1 MLIIAILLGIMIHFC
16 VPLYAYQQSS
26 HRPSHRSAL
35 HSFTDSQP
43 QRSDQHSKK
52 DLYHRSLQI
61 LSTAMMITSFS
72 SISHAL
78 DIPPFPSRGYQTK
91 SGLKY
96 FELNEGDGASP
107 RYGQL
112 VSFHYTGYFRS
123 DANSKLEIFDSSLL
137 NYGKEPFLHKHG
149 NGRVI
154 RGIDEGLHTM
164 KVGGKRRLIIPKS
177 LGFTEIGVGPVPIE
191 AGKRR
196 RLSKLLDQVEADK
209 GELVYDIE
217 LVMVAEDENDQGY
230 YDDIPVSQEE
240 VRELVR
246 KAMSVDTGKLLQEKP
261 K

>member
-1 MLIIAILLGIMIHFC
+1 
-16 VPLYAYQQSS
+16 
-26 HRPSHRSAL
+26 
-35 HSFTDSQP
+35 
-43 QRSDQHSKK
+43 
-52 DLYHRSLQI
+52 
-61 LSTAMMITSFS
+61 MMITSFS
-72 SISHAL
+72 TISHAL

-96 FELNEGDGASP
+96 FDLKDGDGSSP

-112 VSFHYTGYFRS
+112 VSFHYTGYFRPDS
-123 DANSKLEIFDSSLL
+123 NSKLEIFDSSLL

-149 NGRVI
+149 NGRII

-196 RLSKLLDQVEADK
+196 KLSKLLDLVEADK

>member
-1 MLIIAILLGIMIHFC
+1 MFLPLFLLTLLTGG
-16 VPLYAYQQSS
+16 SS
-26 HRPSHRSAL
+26 YRHLSDRSSSRTTVHSHSDSRP
-35 HSFTDSQP
+35 QP
-43 QRSDQHSKK
+43 IGQYSKK
-52 DLYHRSLQI
+52 I
-61 LSTAMMITSFS
+61 LSDASLRILTTVVITSFP
-72 SISHAL
+72 SISHAIE
-78 DIPPFPSRGYQTK
+78 IPPFPSRGFQTK

-96 FELNEGDGASP
+96 FDLSEGDGASP

-112 VSFHYTGYFRS
+112 ISFQYTGYFRP
-123 DANSKLEIFDSSLL
+123 DPNSKLEIFDSSLL

-149 NGRVI
+149 NGRII

-177 LGFTEIGVGPVPIE
+177 LGFTEVGIGPVPIE

-196 RLSKLLDQVEADK
+196 KLSKLLDLVEADK

-217 LVMVAEDENDQGY
+217 LVMVADDENDQGY